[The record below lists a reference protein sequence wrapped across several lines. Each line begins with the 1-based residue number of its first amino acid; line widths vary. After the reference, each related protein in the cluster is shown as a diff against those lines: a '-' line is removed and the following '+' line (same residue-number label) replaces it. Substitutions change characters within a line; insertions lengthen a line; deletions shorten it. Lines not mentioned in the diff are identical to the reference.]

1 MGEIKIKISDEIE
14 RKFREMAMRNFGYS
28 KGSISQAA
36 QKAIADWIV
45 TNIEIEIIDDPIKS
59 ISGLMKK
66 VKKTSLELQ
75 HEAWKDVN

>member
-14 RKFREMAMRNFGYS
+14 RKFREMAMKNFGYS

-45 TNIEIEIIDDPIKS
+45 TNIKIEIIEDPIKS